1 MGYDLT
7 LKQGLNFGKGWRNL
21 LHSFASRGK
30 NLNYY
35 HITHWELDYITLS
48 MPLEAQLKQPISPK
62 DGEDTIDLDSDIST

>member
-48 MPLEAQLKQPISPK
+48 MPLEA
-62 DGEDTIDLDSDIST
+62 